1 MPIGLLHCT
10 AACSHRAESAAG
22 RVGPQFARLQI
33 GLLVDLPG
41 LEIEEFF
48 VTRVLQHQG
57 FLAVADDDPVP
68 LADFELLHATNLWAR
83 WARFPVDCFRGANAT
98 EAIQLPTES
107 SRRAM
112 TCAWIS
118 AAPSKMLRMR
128 ASHRMRETGNSSAKP
143 LPPWICTAL
152 SALAQATRAAKSLA
166 MPASRS
172 QRLPESF
179 CRAAK

>member
-1 MPIGLLHCT
+1 MRL
-10 AACSHRAESAAG
+10 
-22 RVGPQFARLQI
+22 RVGMLMNLSGPQ
-33 GLLVDLPG
+33 V
-41 LEIEEFF
+41 EKFF
-48 VTRVLQHQG
+48 VAGVLQHQCL
-57 FLAVADDDPVP
+57 LAIADDDPVALP
-68 LADFELLHATNLWAR
+68 DFELLHAIPLGSNDW
-83 WARFPVDCFRGANAT
+83 PVGPWLPSRRVLARGANAA
-98 EAIQLPTES
+98 EPIQLLAAS

-118 AAPSKMLRMR
+118 AVPSKMLRMR
-128 ASHRMRETGNSSAKP
+128 ASQRMRETGNSSAKP

-152 SALAQATRAAKSLA
+152 SALAQATRAARSFA